1 MSAARPLFHRK
12 RKVHARSCYVANV
25 PKSAVSNRSKTLAL
39 FDHLVGQC
47 QQLVGDFEAERLGG
61 LEVDAARANT
71 RKVQK
76 ENPDAP
82 GLQGQKAFEYG
93 SPPLGNEP
101 DLNAGRRTGWGM
113 ARAGISMNQAPE
125 RQHLAQ
131 VDRHIVDLK
140 AHIVRQRVIVKHT
153 RDTGQRSEIAGS
165 LLDALEGSLRIFE
178 KHRELILAQLQRQPY
193 TVGESA
199 ASS

>member
-1 MSAARPLFHRK
+1 VQQRASSLDHF
-12 RKVHARSCYVANV
+12 VG
-25 PKSAVSNRSKTLAL
+25 AL
-39 FDHLVGQC
+39 LEMRRHV
-47 QQLVGDFEAERLGG
+47 EAERLGG
-61 LEVDAARANT
+61 LAARANT
-71 RKVQK
+71 PESPK

-153 RDTGQRSEIAGS
+153 RDTGQHSEITES

-178 KHRELILAQLQRQPY
+178 KHRELILAQLQRQPF
-193 TVGESA
+193 TEGESV

>member
-1 MSAARPLFHRK
+1 
-12 RKVHARSCYVANV
+12 
-25 PKSAVSNRSKTLAL
+25 
-39 FDHLVGQC
+39 
-47 QQLVGDFEAERLGG
+47 
-61 LEVDAARANT
+61 
-71 RKVQK
+71 
-76 ENPDAP
+76 
-82 GLQGQKAFEYG
+82 
-93 SPPLGNEP
+93 
-101 DLNAGRRTGWGM
+101 M

-153 RDTGQRSEIAGS
+153 RDTGQRSEIADS
-165 LLDALEGSLRIFE
+165 LLDALEGSIRIFE

-193 TVGESA
+193 TVGEPA

>member
-1 MSAARPLFHRK
+1 MRGKQPGLTDRQRFGRKLPLIGRIDAHIGHSRPSR
-12 RKVHARSCYVANV
+12 
-25 PKSAVSNRSKTLAL
+25 
-39 FDHLVGQC
+39 Q
-47 QQLVGDFEAERLGG
+47 
-61 LEVDAARANT
+61 RASMPPEPT
-71 RKVQK
+71 PRKVQK
-76 ENPDAP
+76 
-82 GLQGQKAFEYG
+82 KARMRRGFKAKKALEYG

-140 AHIVRQRVIVKHT
+140 AHIVRQRVILKHT
-153 RDTGQRSEIAGS
+153 RDTGQRSEIAES